1 MAQSALVIGDSGCGK
16 STSVE
21 SLDPSSTFII
31 NVANKPLPFKGWK
44 TKYTPWSKTN
54 LSGNMYIKSDADS
67 IIACLQYISIQRP
80 EIKTVVID
88 DWQYMSAFEY
98 MEKAM
103 EKGYDKFT
111 KMSMNLTR
119 VARIQNDLRDDLIIF
134 FLTHSEDSVDID
146 GNRKVKAKTIGKMID
161 TTLTLEGLFSIV
173 LFAKAKKDKEKGIKY
188 VFETQ
193 TNGENTCKTPK
204 GMFLENEIPN
214 DLNIVRT
221 AIIDYEN

>member
-1 MAQSALVIGDSGCGK
+1 MAQSALIIGDSGCGK
-16 STSVE
+16 STAIE
-21 SLDPSSTFII
+21 SLDPTSTFII

-44 TKYTPWSKTN
+44 SKYTAWSKTN
-54 LSGNMYIKSDADS
+54 LSGNMYTKPDADS
-67 IIACLQYISIQRP
+67 IISCLQYISLQRP

-88 DWQYMSAFEY
+88 DWQYMTAFEY

-173 LFAKAKKDKEKGIKY
+173 LFAKAKKDKEKGVKY